1 MKMKRIL
8 CLLLSAVMIK
18 SPLFRKLVCGRPIV
32 VINKG
37 KIVQTELKRLRMSID
52 ELWEELRSKDV
63 FSLDDVYYFDSTDER
78 TFIYLA
84 SEVYEC
90 DMKLYELEQQLADT
104 NFVRISK
111 SCIVNIIKLDSVRPL
126 INSRYEAKL
135 ENGEKL
141 IINRHY
147 LPGFKR
153 KFGI

>member
-1 MKMKRIL
+1 MKLIIEQSNGLEEPEIKVRYDEMDDRLQRIL
-8 CLLLSAVMIK
+8 GYIRLNVHSLSGVK
-18 SPLFRKLVCGRPIV
+18 DGKTK
-32 VINKG
+32 VI
-37 KIVQTELKRLRMSID
+37 
-52 ELWEELRSKDV
+52 
-63 FSLDDVYYFDSTDER
+63 SLDDVYYFDSTDER